1 MNDKGKYGNFPD
13 PTAQSIEKMSKSY
26 GLKYAKAIMGQWG
39 GTVATNSLYQRRFK
53 EFENNRD
60 YANGTQNTQI
70 YKQILNSLDP
80 SNGDGTLLNLDWT
93 PVPIVP
99 KFVKIVVNKILSRRP
114 YPNVEAIDPVSR
126 DEKEDKKARVKSQI
140 ENKEFLKELKQT
152 GLEVGADLDALP
164 DTVEEAEIFLDTNIK
179 IAAEIAAQMA
189 THLTLEWN
197 DFNDT
202 TYRRALEDLV
212 VCGMAVVKR
221 DNDPNYGIVTRYV
234 DPAQFIHSHTED
246 PSMKDIVYAGE
257 IRQMTIMDLKRMAK
271 DLTEEQYQKIASQV
285 QNKYGNSA
293 DRLGQKYYDQ
303 ASGTT
308 AYGYDEFR
316 ISVLDFEFIGLDT
329 MIYEEKDSKY
339 GNIGFYFKGEE
350 YKMPTQ
356 SVFDRKPF
364 YMDIMCVYGGIY
376 IEGCDMLVNYGK
388 KHNQP
393 RNIHDISRTTLSYSA
408 VSTNIRRMMPKSM
421 VSGITGFADQL
432 QLTHLK
438 IQQAI
443 AKAKP
448 DGIMI
453 DIEGLEN
460 VQLGTGGDLSPL
472 DLHDIYEQTGVMYY
486 RSKNPEGGF
495 QNPPIREINNTIRNI
510 NELIALYNH
519 YLRMIRD
526 ATGINEVMDGSS
538 PKSDALVG
546 VREQQMAAANNAIY
560 DITHSSLVL
569 YKKVCED
576 VIKCLQV
583 LPKDSILFK
592 TYVKAVGKDAMN
604 TIKEFEKLPMY
615 NFGVSVTTEM
625 SDQDKLYLEQNIN
638 QALAQKEL
646 DIEDAIAIRRLK
658 DIDQAER
665 LLVVRRQKRMKRLQD
680 QAMQNSQAQAQAQA
694 QATQAKAQ
702 SDAQLEQLRSQLK
715 MQEEQ
720 MKSQLDMQSM
730 QLKYQFELQLE
741 QLKGANSKAVAEAS
755 TNMKKEV
762 QQMQED
768 RKDSRVKK
776 QAVEQSKLISQR
788 KGERGEL
795 ADELQQ
801 ENEDDFINEIIGM

>member
-1 MNDKGKYGNFPD
+1 
-13 PTAQSIEKMSKSY
+13 
-26 GLKYAKAIMGQWG
+26 
-39 GTVATNSLYQRRFK
+39 
-53 EFENNRD
+53 
-60 YANGTQNTQI
+60 
-70 YKQILNSLDP
+70 
-80 SNGDGTLLNLDWT
+80 LDWT

-99 KFVKIVVNKILSRRP
+99 KFVKIVVNKILSRKP

-126 DEKEDKKARVKSQI
+126 DEKEKRKSRVKASI
-140 ENKEFLKELKQT
+140 ENKDMLAELKQA
-152 GLEVGADLDALP
+152 GIEIAEDLNALP
-164 DTVEEAEIFLDTNIK
+164 DTVDEAEIFLDTNIK
-179 IAAEIAAQMA
+179 IAAEIAAQIA
-189 THLTLEWN
+189 TNLTLEWN

-202 TYRRALEDLV
+202 VYRRAVEDLV
-212 VCGMAVVKR
+212 ICGMAVVKR
-221 DNDPNYGIVTRYV
+221 ENDPNYGIVERYV

-257 IRQMTIMDLKRMAK
+257 IRQITIMDLKRIAK
-271 DLTEEQYQKIASQV
+271 DMSEEQFEKVAKQV
-285 QNKYGNSA
+285 QNKYGNSP

-303 ASGTT
+303 SSGTT

-316 ISVLDFEFIGLDT
+316 VSVLDFEFIGLDT
-329 MIYEEKDSKY
+329 MVYEEKGSKY
-339 GNIGFYFKGEE
+339 GNIGFYPKGEE

-356 SVFDRKPF
+356 SVFDRKPY
-364 YMDIMCVYGGIY
+364 YMDYMCVYGGLY
-376 IEGCDMLVNYGK
+376 LEGCDMVVNYGK
-388 KHNQP
+388 KSDQP
-393 RNIHDISRTTLSYSA
+393 RNVHDISRTTLSYSA

-460 VQLGTGGDLSPL
+460 VQLGTGGELSPL

-495 QNPPIREINNTIRNI
+495 QNPPIREINNSIRNI

-526 ATGINEVMDGSS
+526 ATGINEVMDGST
-538 PKSDALVG
+538 PKGDALVG
-546 VREQQMAAANNAIY
+546 VREQQMQAANNAIY

-583 LPKDSILFK
+583 LPKESVLFE
-592 TYVKAVGKDAMN
+592 TYVKAVGKDAMD
-604 TIKEFEKLPMY
+604 TLKEFEKLPMY
-615 NFGVSVTTEM
+615 NFGVAVTTEM

-665 LLVVRRQKRMKRLQD
+665 LLVVRRKKRMKRLQEMA
-680 QAMQNSQAQAQAQA
+680 QQNSQAQAQANA
-694 QATQAKAQ
+694 QAAQAKAQ
-702 SDAQLEQLRSQLK
+702 SDAQLEQVKSQLK
-715 MQEEQ
+715 AQQAQLEAQLRMQET
-720 MKSQLDMQSM
+720 

-741 QLKGANSKAVAEAS
+741 QLKGANSKAVADAQA
-755 TNMKKEV
+755 NIKKEA
-762 QQMQED
+762 MDIMEN
-768 RKDSRVKK
+768 RKDDRVKK
-776 QAVEQSKLISQR
+776 QAVEQSKLIAQR

-795 ADELQQ
+795 TPEQ
-801 ENEDDFINEIIGM
+801 EQDDDFMNEIMKGL

>member
-1 MNDKGKYGNFPD
+1 MSENNKFGNFPD
-13 PTAQSIEKMSKSY
+13 PSAPSFEKMSKTY

-93 PVPIVP
+93 PVPIIP

-114 YPNVEAIDPVSR
+114 YPNVEAVDPISR
-126 DEKEDKKARVKSQI
+126 SEKELKKAEVKAKI
-140 ENKEFLKELKQT
+140 ENKEFLKEAKQA
-152 GLEVGADLDALP
+152 GLDIADDLNALP

-189 THLTLEWN
+189 TNLTLEWN
-197 DFNDT
+197 DFSDT
-202 TYRRALEDLV
+202 TFRRAVEDLV

-221 DNDPNYGIVTRYV
+221 ENDPNYGIVERYV

-246 PSMKDIVYAGE
+246 FAMKDLVYAGE
-257 IRQMTIMDLKRMAK
+257 IRQMTIMDLKRIAK
-271 DLTEEQYQKIASQV
+271 DLTEQQFEKIAHQV
-285 QNKYGNSA
+285 KNNFGNTA

-316 ISVLDFEFIGLDT
+316 VSVLDFEFIGLDQQV
-329 MIYEEKDSKY
+329 YEEKDSKY
-339 GNIGFYFKGEE
+339 GNIGFYFKGAE

-356 SVFDRKPF
+356 SVFDRKPW
-364 YMDIMCVYGGIY
+364 YMDTMCVYGGLY
-376 IEGCDMLVNYGK
+376 LEGCDMVVNYNK
-388 KHNQP
+388 KNNQP

-460 VQLGTGGDLSPL
+460 VQLGTGGELSPL

-510 NELIALYNH
+510 NELINLYNH

-526 ATGINEVMDGSS
+526 ATGINEAMDGST
-538 PKSDALVG
+538 PKGDALVG
-546 VREQQMAAANNAIY
+546 VREQQMQAANNAIY
-560 DITHSSLVL
+560 DITHSSLIL

-583 LPKDSILFK
+583 LPKGSVLYD

-615 NFGVSVTTEM
+615 NFGVAVTTEM
-625 SDQDKLYLEQNIN
+625 NDQDRLYLEQNIN

-646 DIEDAIAIRRLK
+646 DVEDAIAIRRLK

-665 LLVVRRQKRMKRLQD
+665 LLVVRRQKRMKRLQE
-680 QAMQNSQAQAQAQA
+680 QAQQNSQMQAQSQM

-720 MKSQLDMQSM
+720 MKGQLSMQEM
-730 QLKYQFELQLE
+730 QLKYQFEIELE
-741 QLKGANSKAVAEAS
+741 KLKGANARAAQEA
-755 TNMKKEV
+755 TAQVK
-762 QQMQED
+762 QQGQEAMED
-768 RKDSRVKK
+768 RKDERVKK

-788 KGERGEL
+788 KGDRGEL
-795 ADELQQ
+795 EGLEDES
-801 ENEDDFINEIIGM
+801 EDEFLNGIMGL